1 MSNKKDLEQSYMLGE
16 GNLYSLTRRE
26 EKTKYYYK
34 SFSGLKG
41 FELVDEL
48 KEACKEAVEQSIKL
62 LGCKNC

>member
-16 GNLYSLTRRE
+16 GYVFSMARRE

-41 FELVDEL
+41 FEMVDEL
-48 KEACKEAVEQSIKL
+48 K
-62 LGCKNC
+62 KNVRK